1 MNVSIL
7 MDLSSLTAKQKRLFD
22 WTQSLSTPFPTDAL
36 RLKMEDTLKLYR
48 NVLAKCWE
56 AETITSDDEATINDL
71 ERQLEELSDEA
82 RLLAQ

>member
-1 MNVSIL
+1 

-22 WTQSLSTPFPTDAL
+22 WTQSLNNPYPTDTL

-56 AETITSDDEATINDL
+56 AELITPHDEAAINDL
-71 ERQLEELSDEA
+71 ERQLEELSEEA